1 MSLITKAHRARSGYV
16 MVAAIVAVAFVLS
29 IVAAP
34 AQAGDWKGKVETV
47 EGVKYVK
54 NPAAPMQGPATV
66 EMEALWEL
74 GGDTEDEDQFFG
86 VISDIHIDGE
96 GNVYLL
102 DAQLS
107 EVKIF
112 TADGEFLRTIGREG
126 EGPGEF
132 RRPSRMFFTKEGNIG
147 VMQTIP
153 AKIVLLSP
161 DGDPI
166 GDHPLPEPEDG
177 GFQLLTSGQASKGQ
191 LVLAMARTKLAEDQS
206 SWARTD
212 FLVRVDS
219 EGNQLT
225 EYASKTTTINFAD
238 AVLNFAEWDTF
249 ERRWTVA
256 PDGKVYACESYP
268 DYVITVWN
276 ADGSVD
282 KKITREYKHRAHTPD
297 EKTFMTKM
305 MEHFAQQIPNCRVQV
320 ENNAKDIE
328 SFYIRDDGSIWV
340 LSSDGSHDYPDDAV
354 GVFDVYN
361 KEGQFVKAV
370 TLNGD
375 GDAQDDYYLFV
386 KDRFYVVTD
395 FLQAAMVAQGA
406 TGLYD
411 EEEEAEPMAVRCY
424 KLEGD
429 LLSAR

>member
-1 MSLITKAHRARSGYV
+1 MFIKAHRACSGYI
-16 MVAAIVAVAFVLS
+16 MVAAVVAAALVLS
-29 IVAAP
+29 IVAVP
-34 AQAGDWKGKVETV
+34 TQAGDWNGKIETI

-54 NPAAPMQGPATV
+54 NPAEAMQKPTTV
-66 EMEALWEL
+66 NMEALWEL
-74 GGDTEDEDQFFG
+74 GGETDNEDEFFG
-86 VISDIHIDGE
+86 VISDIEIDEE

-107 EVKIF
+107 EIKIY
-112 TADGEFLRTIGREG
+112 TADGEFIRSIGREG

-132 RRPSRMFFTKEGNIG
+132 RRPSSMFFTKDGDVG

-153 AKIVLLSP
+153 AKIVLLTP
-161 DGDPI
+161 EGDPA
-166 GDHPLPEPEDG
+166 GDYPLPQPEDG
-177 GFQLLTSGQASKGQ
+177 GFQLLTSGQANKGQ
-191 LVLAMARTKLAEDQS
+191 LVLGLARTKLAEDQS
-206 SWARTD
+206 KWSRND

-219 EGNQLT
+219 KGNEMA

-238 AVLNFAEWDTF
+238 PVFNFAEWDTF

-268 DYVITVWN
+268 DYVVTVWN

-282 KKITREYKHRAHTPD
+282 KKIAREYKHRTHTAH
-297 EKTFMTKM
+297 EKELLTKM
-305 MEHFAQQIPNCRVQV
+305 MEHFTQQIPHCRVQV
-320 ENNAKDIE
+320 EDNAKDIE
-328 SFYIRDDGSIWV
+328 SIHVRDDGSIWV
-340 LSSDGSHDYPDDAV
+340 LTSNGSRDYPDDAV
-354 GVFDVYN
+354 GAFDVYD
-361 KEGQFVKAV
+361 KDGRFVRQV

-386 KDRFYVVTD
+386 KNRFYVVTD
-395 FLQAAMVAQGA
+395 FLQAALVAQGA

-411 EEEEAEPMAVRCY
+411 DEEEAAPMAVRCY